1 MTAENESVDE
11 QRELAA
17 PKSPWKTPAAPAA
30 AAAAAAAA
38 DGGAAD
44 APVMGAESWPAL
56 GDAPPPR
63 TKSAESLAKP
73 PAPVASDRGAPPPA
87 AQPKSQGSGN
97 FNSQKHSSTRHQ
109 KSGSKRNPNG
119 GPPFPVQLPYGQFP
133 PHPMFHALIPGP
145 QMGIPG
151 YVCHPC
157 PGPFP
162 SVETPLVKSG
172 GETPGQPFIPGASG
186 VNPSRSQPLPQGDP
200 NASAVNFANRRPN
213 MQQSG
218 GPSQPWNHRGFGPGD
233 TIPMQQVVGPRTY
246 FRGSFYGPAPGFM
259 VGPGFPGPA
268 SICYVPFA
276 PRGPYPPQFVSHPGN
291 PGASTL
297 PPETLALKSNI
308 IKQIEYYFS
317 DENLQ
322 KDNYLIELM
331 DEQGWVSISEIANFR
346 RVQNMCT
353 DILFILYALQSSST
367 IEVKGDNIR
376 KRDDW
381 SKWTQKKNESTSKA
395 ETPKSQLGV
404 DSFEDSKVTEDK
416 AESLLQGSCAT
427 HPSCDAECTLNGK
440 TSQSAVKCV
449 NHATGTTP
457 FPDDVQETESTTLG
471 DYRKQR
477 NQVLSVTSR
486 NINVSD
492 LSDDFS
498 STFMLD
504 EELELEQSTVKRD
517 NLSLIRRVDDED
529 EDMGYDHDVQRL
541 VIVTQNGRICY
552 ETGGNESKSISSEL
566 ASTIDEGLYFYEQ
579 ELEKKQSNRRKNNS
593 LENGSGKC
601 GPGVSNFKPGEYFAA
616 SSSPVES
623 GITNPR
629 RKQNKSS
636 SKQHTSIKQRFFSSN
651 FRNHG
656 TARST
661 IGVISESPPSNSFGY
676 FFGSTPPENHGP
688 RSSKLSNS
696 PHGNIS
702 GCSPPVGSMPKS
714 FPPFQHP
721 SHRLLE
727 ENGFKQQMYLKYRK
741 RCLNDRK
748 KSGIGCSEEMNT
760 LYRFWSYFLRDVFVP
775 PMYEEF
781 HKFALEDAAANYN
794 YGLECL
800 FRFYSYGLEKEFRE
814 DLYKD
819 FEKLTLDFYHKGN
832 LYGLEKY
839 WAFHHFRHQKD
850 PIKKQP
856 DLERL
861 LLEEYRTL
869 DDFRAKER
877 ANTTVKEEGH

>member
-1 MTAENESVDE
+1 MVTVENESVDE
-11 QRELAA
+11 HRELGG
-17 PKSPWKTPAAPAA
+17 PKSPWKTPAA

-38 DGGAAD
+38 DGE

-56 GDAPPPR
+56 GDAPPR
-63 TKSAESLAKP
+63 TKSAESPVKP
-73 PAPVASDRGAPPPA
+73 LPSVASDRGAPPPA

-97 FNSQKHSSTRHQ
+97 YNSQKHSSTRHQ

-133 PHPMFHALIPGP
+133 TPPIYHTFIPAPH
-145 QMGIPG
+145 MGIPG

-157 PGPFP
+157 AGPFP

-172 GETPGQPFIPGASG
+172 GETPGQPFIPAASG

-200 NASAVNFANRRPN
+200 NARAVNFANRRPS
-213 MQQSG
+213 MQQPG
-218 GPSQPWNHRGFGPGD
+218 GPSQPWNHRAFGPGE
-233 TIPMQQVVGPRTY
+233 TIPMQQIVGPRTY
-246 FRGSFYGPAPGFM
+246 FRAPFYGPAPGFM
-259 VGPGFPGPA
+259 VGPGFPGPT

-276 PRGPYPPQFVSHPGN
+276 SRGPYPPHLFSHPVN

-297 PPETLALKSNI
+297 PPETLALKSSI

-322 KDNYLIELM
+322 NDNYLIELM
-331 DEQGWVSISEIANFR
+331 DEQGWVSISKIANFR
-346 RVQNMCT
+346 RVQKMCT
-353 DILFILYALQSSST
+353 DIQFILYALQSSST

-376 KRDDW
+376 KRDEW
-381 SKWTQKKNESTSKA
+381 SKWIHKRNEPTSKA
-395 ETPKSQLGV
+395 ETPNSQLGV
-404 DSFEDSKVTEDK
+404 DSFEDSDATEDK
-416 AESLLQGSCAT
+416 AESLSQGSCAT
-427 HPSCDAECTLNGK
+427 HPSCDAECNSNGK
-440 TSQSAVKCV
+440 TSQSTVKCV
-449 NHATGTTP
+449 NHATGTPSP
-457 FPDDVQETESTTLG
+457 FPDDIQGTESTTWG
-471 DYRKQR
+471 NYVKQR
-477 NQVLSVTSR
+477 NQAPSITSR

-504 EELELEQSTVKRD
+504 EELELEQNTVKRD
-517 NLSLIRRVDDED
+517 DLSLIRRVDDED
-529 EDMGYDHDVQRL
+529 DDIGYDHDVQRL
-541 VIVTQNGRICY
+541 VIVTQNGRIGRCY

-566 ASTIDEGLYFYEQ
+566 ASAIDEGLYYYEQ
-579 ELEKKQSNRRKNNS
+579 VERTREKKQSNRQKNNCS
-593 LENGSGKC
+593 ENGSGKC
-601 GPGVSNFKPGEYFAA
+601 GPGVSNFKPGEHFAA
-616 SSSPVES
+616 SSSPGES
-623 GITNPR
+623 GVTNPR

-636 SKQHTSIKQRFFSSN
+636 SKQHTSFQQRFFSSN

-696 PHGNIS
+696 PHGNLS

-727 ENGFKQQMYLKYRK
+727 DNGFKQQMYLKYRK

-760 LYRFWSYFLRDVFVP
+760 LYRFWSYFLRDMFVP
-775 PMYEEF
+775 SMYEEF
-781 HKFALEDAAANYN
+781 CKLALEDAAANYN

-839 WAFHHFRHQKD
+839 WAFHHYRHQKD
-850 PIKKQP
+850 PIKKQQ

-869 DDFRAKER
+869 DDFRTKER
-877 ANTTVKEEGH
+877 ANTAKEEGH

>member
-1 MTAENESVDE
+1 MVTAENESFDE
-11 QRELAA
+11 QKEHGG
-17 PKSPWKTPAAPAA
+17 PKSPWKTPAA
-30 AAAAAAAA
+30 A
-38 DGGAAD
+38 DGSAAD

-56 GDAPPPR
+56 GDAPAR
-63 TKSAESLAKP
+63 TKIVESPAKP
-73 PAPVASDRGAPPPA
+73 PASVASGEGAPPQA

-97 FNSQKHSSTRHQ
+97 SNSQKHSSARHQ

-119 GPPFPVQLPYGQFP
+119 GPPFPVQLQYGQSPTP
-133 PHPMFHALIPGP
+133 PFYQTLVPVPH
-145 QMGIPG
+145 MGMPG
-151 YVCHPC
+151 YVYHPR
-157 PGPFP
+157 PGTFP

-172 GETPGQPFIPGASG
+172 GETPGQPFIPTSSG

-200 NASAVNFANRRPN
+200 NAHAVNFSNRRPN
-213 MQQSG
+213 MQRSG
-218 GPSQPWNHRGFGPGD
+218 GTSQPWNHRAFGPGE

-246 FRGSFYGPAPGFM
+246 YRAPFYGPAPGPAPGFM
-259 VGPGFPGPA
+259 VAPGFPGPS
-268 SICYVPFA
+268 SICYVPFV
-276 PRGPYPPQFVSHPGN
+276 PRGPYPPHFVSHPVN

-297 PPETLALKSNI
+297 PPETLALKSSI

-322 KDNYLIELM
+322 NDNYLIELL
-331 DEQGWVSISEIANFR
+331 DEQGWVSIAEIANFR
-346 RVQNMCT
+346 RVQKMCT
-353 DILFILYALQSSST
+353 DIQFILYALQSSST
-367 IEVKGDNIR
+367 IEVKGDKIR
-376 KRDDW
+376 KRDEW
-381 SKWTQKKNESTSKA
+381 SKWVRKRNESTSKA
-395 ETPKSQLGV
+395 DAPKSQLGV
-404 DSFEDSKVTEDK
+404 DSFVDSDATEDK
-416 AESLLQGSCAT
+416 ADSLLQGSCAT
-427 HPSCDAECTLNGK
+427 HPSCDAECNLNGK

-449 NHATGTTP
+449 NHATGTTS
-457 FPDDVQETESTTLG
+457 FPDDIQETESTTLD
-471 DYRKQR
+471 DYEKQR
-477 NQVLSVTSR
+477 NQAPSVTSR
-486 NINVSD
+486 NINISD

-517 NLSLIRRVDDED
+517 DLSFIRRVDDDDD
-529 EDMGYDHDVQRL
+529 EMGYDHDVHRL
-541 VIVTQNGRICY
+541 VIVTQNGRIGKCY
-552 ETGGNESKSISSEL
+552 ETGGNESKSIPSEL
-566 ASTIDEGLYFYEQ
+566 ASAIDEGLYFYEQ
-579 ELEKKQSNRRKNNS
+579 ELEKKQSNRQKNYC

-601 GPGVSNFKPGEYFAA
+601 GPGVSNFKPGEHFAA
-616 SSSPVES
+616 SSSPGES
-623 GITNPR
+623 GLSNAR

-636 SKQHTSIKQRFFSSN
+636 SKQHASFKQRFFSSN
-651 FRNHG
+651 FRNHS
-656 TARST
+656 TAPNNA
-661 IGVISESPPSNSFGY
+661 GVVSESPPSNSFGY

-696 PHGNIS
+696 PHGNLP

-748 KSGIGCSEEMNT
+748 KSGVGCSEEMNT

-775 PMYEEF
+775 SMYEEF
-781 HKFALEDAAANYN
+781 RKVALEDAVANYS

-814 DLYKD
+814 DLYED

-839 WAFHHFRHQKD
+839 WAFHHYRNQKD

-869 DDFRAKER
+869 DDFRAKEKI
-877 ANTTVKEEGH
+877 NTVKEVGH